1 MLVNTLLKR
10 GSGSNGSA
18 VSVLAREGFVSGAD
32 SFVLR
37 SEAYEKNRCL
47 NHNVLSSTADERKL
61 LIIVT
66 RNYSSCHP

>member
-1 MLVNTLLKR
+1 MR
-10 GSGSNGSA
+10 
-18 VSVLAREGFVSGAD
+18 GAD

-61 LIIVT
+61 FIIVT